1 MLEGEMCGFWPA
13 LHSTNPT
20 KSAPGSL
27 LCLYFTSFFA
37 CCTSPLFTPRVQS
50 PRFYIIFCDTFRGCR
65 ARVGGYTYQRAN
77 WHRAAPI
84 SPRTAQAAALRVGQ
98 NARLRQHHVITD
110 YTLTHPTILL
120 GHSLKILG
128 RARQLSG
135 DIFYAK
141 DVPRQ
146 RALCHPPPTF
156 VAPWVFPKFPPRK
169 KPLHISPFYQTLD
182 TLCYK
187 RRQCLRSEKKRCI
200 SLNFTSLPWPA
211 LCRPPSLPS
220 DPRSEKTFLNL
231 ETAKNLI
238 ARRLDEYWI
247 STGFYLWSDLRS
259 DSTSDLILDQFQESG
274 WVSFSPIKKLS
285 GVLFLKSMQ
294 LSLLWI

>member
-65 ARVGGYTYQRAN
+65 ARVGGDTYQRAN

-128 RARQLSG
+128 RARELSG

-182 TLCYK
+182 TLRYK
-187 RRQCLRSEKKRCI
+187 RRQCLRSGK
-200 SLNFTSLPWPA
+200 STAFLPILRACPA
-211 LCRPPSLPS
+211 LACVDHPPFLQTPELRKISGPGKRLKKYRIWSVIWSEIWPNKRP
-220 DPRSEKTFLNL
+220 
-231 ETAKNLI
+231 
-238 ARRLDEYWI
+238 
-247 STGFYLWSDLRS
+247 DLRPVPRIRLGFIF
-259 DSTSDLILDQFQESG
+259 TN
-274 WVSFSPIKKLS
+274 
-285 GVLFLKSMQ
+285 
-294 LSLLWI
+294 